1 MDFYHGSTIRIYI
14 VYIYIYIYIHN
25 IYLFIYIYIYIYIMY
40 MYIYIYIMYMYIYI
54 HIFCPKHEGCWA
66 WNCKKWD
73 DAGFHCRKTKDFT
86 NTQQELAHLTKHMR
100 FHKTEWRILVFA
112 VEILATTTETFKQIT
127 SNRLGQT
134 WKQKERSY
142 QEKMGFTLLKPLRD
156 LHNKQPSGKSLSCFL
171 AFSRLT
177 RDMIA
182 LRWQLLLLLL
192 VGTTGDE
199 ISVVVS
205 KKVFE
210 KRFQGHSYDKWRDF
224 VKAAGEQDN
233 PGGEARLKA
242 GFTLLFAASATVTVG
257 TIIHYVIGKEFAA
270 PCTAWVVILILLMY
284 AAAVFVY
291 CMATYADPAQRVVTN
306 LLFGLVP
313 WCVSCASYLVAVQ
326 LVDACRGLR
335 NMTHEPI
342 AEAPEPEPPQSIA
355 WLTGGRRS
363 SSVQDLQL
371 SLEDFSCDL
380 RFGLLLAVLPSLGIS
395 IWFTRSYATGFTG
408 VGTFFDVLALC
419 LFVDVWRLVMH
430 TSLLLA
436 PSWTFP
442 KEAEPGQCRRAWLV
456 QAHLPVVCCLACGFG
471 ADEAACHWCGVHGPH
486 QDPRL
491 GMPCILCFL
500 FCLPGACNALQR
512 SHFQGASEFS
522 AKCADCHISV
532 HGVGNSRLHAAHS
545 HHFQCD
551 GAKHHRNPCDGG
563 KYPPRGLHLLRFGAW
578 MYSNDGGVDSHDVD
592 VCPLLRALRGRSA
605 RRHRIATTQR
615 GARHDEARWGTMRH
629 DARNARMPSPL

>member
-1 MDFYHGSTIRIYI
+1 M
-14 VYIYIYIYIHN
+14 
-25 IYLFIYIYIYIYIMY
+25 M
-40 MYIYIYIMYMYIYI
+40 
-54 HIFCPKHEGCWA
+54 
-66 WNCKKWD
+66 
-73 DAGFHCRKTKDFT
+73 
-86 NTQQELAHLTKHMR
+86 
-100 FHKTEWRILVFA
+100 
-112 VEILATTTETFKQIT
+112 
-127 SNRLGQT
+127 
-134 WKQKERSY
+134 
-142 QEKMGFTLLKPLRD
+142 
-156 LHNKQPSGKSLSCFL
+156 
-171 AFSRLT
+171 
-177 RDMIA
+177 A

-210 KRFQGHSYDKWRDF
+210 KRFQGHSYDQWRDF

-257 TIIHYVIGKEFAA
+257 TIIHYVIGKEVAA

-313 WCVSCASYLVAVQ
+313 WCISCASYLVAVQ
-326 LVDACRGLR
+326 LVDACRALR
-335 NMTHEPI
+335 NMTHDPI

-380 RFGLLLAVLPSLGIS
+380 RLGLLLAVLPSLGIS

-442 KEAEPGQCRRAWLV
+442 KRLSQDNADVPGLFKLTFLLCVAWLV
-456 QAHLPVVCCLACGFG
+456 ALVLMKRHATGVGFTDPIKIHVLACLASYVFFFVSLVL
-471 ADEAACHWCGVHGPH
+471 ATHYNAAIFKE
-486 QDPRL
+486 RL
-491 GMPCILCFL
+491 NFQP
-500 FCLPGACNALQR
+500 NALTATFLCMVWAI
-512 SHFQGASEFS
+512 SACMLLTATIFNATEPNTIGILAMVAS
-522 AKCADCHISV
+522 I
-532 HGVGNSRLHAAHS
+532 LHAAS
-545 HHFQCD
+545 TF
-551 GAKHHRNPCDGG
+551 
-563 KYPPRGLHLLRFGAW
+563 
-578 MYSNDGGVDSHDVD
+578 SDSVPG
-592 VCPLLRALRGRSA
+592 C
-605 RRHRIATTQR
+605 IAMMLASTVMTSMFVLFSVHYAAEVR
-615 GARHDEARWGTMRH
+615 
-629 DARNARMPSPL
+629 DAIG

>member
-1 MDFYHGSTIRIYI
+1 
-14 VYIYIYIYIHN
+14 
-25 IYLFIYIYIYIYIMY
+25 
-40 MYIYIYIMYMYIYI
+40 
-54 HIFCPKHEGCWA
+54 
-66 WNCKKWD
+66 
-73 DAGFHCRKTKDFT
+73 
-86 NTQQELAHLTKHMR
+86 LA
-100 FHKTEWRILVFA
+100 FA

-127 SNRLGQT
+127 SKRLGQT
-134 WKQKERSY
+134 WKQEERSY

-442 KEAEPGQCRRAWLV
+442 KRLSQDNADVPGLFKLTFLLCVAWLV
-456 QAHLPVVCCLACGFG
+456 ALVLMKRHATGVGFTDPIKIHVLACLASYVFFFVSLVLAMHYNAAIFKERLNFQPNALTATFLCMVW
-471 ADEAACHWCGVHGPH
+471 AIAACMLLTATIFNATEPNTIG
-486 QDPRL
+486 
-491 GMPCILCFL
+491 IL
-500 FCLPGACNALQR
+500 AMV
-512 SHFQGASEFS
+512 AS
-522 AKCADCHISV
+522 I
-532 HGVGNSRLHAAHS
+532 LHAAS
-545 HHFQCD
+545 TF
-551 GAKHHRNPCDGG
+551 
-563 KYPPRGLHLLRFGAW
+563 
-578 MYSNDGGVDSHDVD
+578 SDSVPG
-592 VCPLLRALRGRSA
+592 C
-605 RRHRIATTQR
+605 IAMMVASTVMTSMFVLFSVHYAAEVR
-615 GARHDEARWGTMRH
+615 
-629 DARNARMPSPL
+629 DAIG